1 MAESSIED
9 KWRMVVHCEYYGTS
23 KEQILSA
30 TYFLADAPVVQL
42 KIGANLNAND
52 IKEGDDVYF
61 ECHIQANPKPYKI
74 TWFHNVREMTCQYS
88 TLNSW
93 SHRTLQGT
101 EVHHNT
107 SVGVILSDQ
116 SLVLQSVTRRLAGG
130 YACQATNSEGKT
142 TSKAVRLHVRCK

>member
-1 MAESSIED
+1 MSCRSENPFVAESSIED
-9 KWRMVVHCEYYGTS
+9 KWRMVVHCEYYGAS

-88 TLNSW
+88 TLNS
-93 SHRTLQGT
+93 
-101 EVHHNT
+101 
-107 SVGVILSDQ
+107 
-116 SLVLQSVTRRLAGG
+116 
-130 YACQATNSEGKT
+130 
-142 TSKAVRLHVRCK
+142 